1 MMQLTYQGQKL
12 NTTLHNQIE
21 VVLVVV
27 VAVQVVQVVAVA
39 ETVVQL
45 AHLKVQIVVA
55 WVVPVDQV
63 SWSYL
68 TQHHN

>member
-1 MMQLTYQGQKL
+1 MMQVTYQGHKL
-12 NTTLHNQIE
+12 YTTLHNQIE

-45 AHLKVQIVVA
+45 AHLLLQIVVV

-63 SWSYL
+63 LSSYL

>member
-1 MMQLTYQGQKL
+1 MMQLMYQGQKL
-12 NTTLHNQIE
+12 YTRLHNQIE

-45 AHLKVQIVVA
+45 AHLIVPN
-55 WVVPVDQV
+55 VVV
-63 SWSYL
+63 
-68 TQHHN
+68 

>member
-1 MMQLTYQGQKL
+1 M
-12 NTTLHNQIE
+12 
-21 VVLVVV
+21 VLVVV

-39 ETVVQL
+39 ETVVET
-45 AHLKVQIVVA
+45 HLQILLELVLVVQ
-55 WVVPVDQV
+55 VDQV